1 MIDLT
6 NLEEI
11 NKLDPKN
18 VYGSTEMFPDQCRQI
33 WQDAKKVTYPK
44 EYKNVSNIIF
54 CGMGGS
60 SYGGRVMQS
69 LFMNELSVPVYTNDD
84 YHLPAYVDGSSLI
97 LLGSYSGTTE
107 EVLSA
112 GKEGLERGAK
122 ITGIVTGGA
131 IEEFLRSN
139 NLPRLIFTP
148 QFNPSGQPRLGTGY
162 NVLGAIA
169 VLNQIGLVH
178 IPDEIIKKA
187 IDMLQSG
194 KEQVKKQ
201 AMEFAKKIFGNIP
214 VIFAAEFLKGN
225 AYILRNQTNETAKS
239 FSAFSELPDLNHHLM
254 EGLKNPIDKKL
265 IVLFLTSI
273 LYSDILKKRIALTR
287 EVVEKNNIAVLEYEA
302 AGEEKI
308 SQMLNVLSFGGYL
321 VLYLAFLYGQDP
333 SLIPWVD
340 YFKEKLS
347 KG

>member
-11 NKLDPKN
+11 KKLDPKN
-18 VYGSTEMFPDQCRQI
+18 VYGSTEMFADQCRQI
-33 WQDAKKVTYPK
+33 WDDAKKVTYPP
-44 EYKNVSNIIF
+44 EYRNVKNIVF

-60 SYGGRVMQS
+60 SYAGRIMPN
-69 LFMNELSVPVYTNDD
+69 LFKDELSVPIYTNDD
-84 YHLPAYVDGSSLI
+84 YHLPAYVDKSSLV

-112 GKEGLERGAK
+112 GKEALERGAK
-122 ITGIVTGGA
+122 ITAVTTGSA
-131 IEEFLRSN
+131 IADFLKVNS
-139 NLPRLIFTP
+139 LPGLVFTP
-148 QFNPSGQPRLGTGY
+148 QFNPSTQPRLGTGY

-178 IPDEIIKKA
+178 ISDEAIKKA
-187 IDMLQSG
+187 IGILQSG
-194 KEQVKKQ
+194 KEQIKEQ

-254 EGLKNPIDKKL
+254 EGLKNPADKKL
-265 IVLFLTSI
+265 IVLFLTSN
-273 LYSDILKKRIALTR
+273 LYSDILKKRIALTS
-287 EVVEKNNIAVLEYEA
+287 EVVEKNNIPVLEYEA
-302 AGEEKI
+302 QGEEKI

-340 YFKEKLS
+340 FFKEKLA
-347 KG
+347 KA